1 MYSFL
6 SSLRGSLRCGFSF
19 LYGSSSLLNNDLLD
33 LSGKFRCR
41 GGDNV
46 KSVPPGWG
54 ICWSRSR
61 VVDRCRVVGRGG
73 LVNWSRMV
81 DGGGLVS
88 RGGGIGGSRGV
99 GRSRGIGRS
108 GLVGSRGRFVG
119 NRGGFVSRSGGRDIG
134 SRGGMVGSG
143 SSLVGSRGICFLL
156 WVLSF
161 TLIPDISNISLR
173 SSSVG
178 YNLYST
184 IRKVYSV
191 FSGSVVVVPFFLL
204 RKYWSIVGIIHSILV
219 VVAWSN
225 SWVGISIRSRIVW
238 SRVGARSNSKQSS
251 DQNL

>member
-1 MYSFL
+1 MDSFL
-6 SSLRGSLRCGFSF
+6 SSLGGSLRCGLSF
-19 LYGSSSLLNNDLLD
+19 LYGSSGLLNNDLLD

-41 GGDNV
+41 SGDNV
-46 KSVPPGWG
+46 ESVPPGWG
-54 ICWSRSR
+54 ICWSRGR

-73 LVNWSRMV
+73 LVNWSGMV
-81 DGGGLVS
+81 DGSGLVS
-88 RGGGIGGSRGV
+88 RSGGI

-119 NRGGFVSRSGGRDIG
+119 NRGGFVSRSGGRNIG
-134 SRGGMVGSG
+134 SRGWLVGSG

-219 VVAWSN
+219 L
-225 SWVGISIRSRIVW
+225 
-238 SRVGARSNSKQSS
+238 KQHHS
-251 DQNL
+251 

>member
-1 MYSFL
+1 MDSFL
-6 SSLRGSLRCGFSF
+6 SSLGGSLRCGLSF
-19 LYGSSSLLNNDLLD
+19 LYGSSGLLNNDLLD

-46 KSVPPGWG
+46 ESVPPGWG
-54 ICWSRSR
+54 ICWSRGR
-61 VVDRCRVVGRGG
+61 VVDRCRVVGRSG
-73 LVNWSRMV
+73 LVNWSGMV
-81 DGGGLVS
+81 NGSGLVS
-88 RGGGIGGSRGV
+88 RGGGIG
-99 GRSRGIGRS
+99 RSR
-108 GLVGSRGRFVG
+108 FVS
-119 NRGGFVSRSGGRDIG
+119 NRGGFVSRSGGRNIG
-134 SRGGMVGSG
+134 SRGWLVGSG

-219 VVAWSN
+219 L
-225 SWVGISIRSRIVW
+225 
-238 SRVGARSNSKQSS
+238 KQHHS
-251 DQNL
+251 